1 MTKNEPKKVLRDTW
15 PSNTENCNNSCN
27 IFKYL
32 PFMLSSK
39 IKRKM
44 KMKKTLNLL
53 FLLLAV
59 FAISSCSSDDD
70 EIKDS
75 VKEITIYVS
84 SETGESYGFNST
96 PEECMLVKFD
106 NPNGEWEHLGLYRI
120 EGFTYVKGH
129 EYELRVKMTTLANPP
144 ADGYSHKYLLVK
156 IVQDKLVKE
165 TETPTDN
172 SVKSESD
179 IEYQELCPYNKYE
192 TEDNYIVD
200 GEGNIYKGN
209 GWPKPSYEHS
219 RIYVEN
225 VLDKGDD
232 NWVKFNSIPYQ
243 AYCSYVISPLTDDI
257 RMVYNEDGGPL
268 FKDVIPENEFEYI
281 TKKMNSGEKLQY
293 FLILANVYKKGLQKL
308 KFTITKQ

>member
-1 MTKNEPKKVLRDTW
+1 MQYIQN
-15 PSNTENCNNSCN
+15 
-27 IFKYL
+27 L
-32 PFMLSSK
+32 PFILSST
-39 IKRKM
+39 IKR

-70 EIKDS
+70 EKKDS

-144 ADGYSHKYLLVK
+144 ADGYSHRYLLVK

-209 GWPKPSYEHS
+209 GLPKPSYEHS

-268 FKDVIPENEFEYI
+268 FKNVIPESEFEYI

>member
-1 MTKNEPKKVLRDTW
+1 MQYIQN
-15 PSNTENCNNSCN
+15 
-27 IFKYL
+27 L
-32 PFMLSSK
+32 PFILSST
-39 IKRKM
+39 IKR

-59 FAISSCSSDDD
+59 FAVSSCSSDDD
-70 EIKDS
+70 EKKDS

-106 NPNGEWEHLGLYRI
+106 NPNGKWEHLGLYRI

-165 TETPTDN
+165 TGTPTDN

-243 AYCSYVISPLTDDI
+243 AYCSYVISPLTDNI

-268 FKDVIPENEFEYI
+268 FKDVIPESEFEYI

>member
-1 MTKNEPKKVLRDTW
+1 MQYIQN
-15 PSNTENCNNSCN
+15 
-27 IFKYL
+27 L
-32 PFMLSSK
+32 PFILSST
-39 IKRKM
+39 IKR

-165 TETPTDN
+165 TGTPTDN

-243 AYCSYVISPLTDDI
+243 AYCSYVISPQTDDI

-268 FKDVIPENEFEYI
+268 FKDVIPESEFEYI

>member
-1 MTKNEPKKVLRDTW
+1 MQYIQN
-15 PSNTENCNNSCN
+15 
-27 IFKYL
+27 L

-70 EIKDS
+70 EKKDS

-165 TETPTDN
+165 TGTPTDN

-192 TEDNYIVD
+192 TEDNYIID

-209 GWPKPSYEHS
+209 GLPKPSYEHS

-257 RMVYNEDGGPL
+257 RLVYNEDGGPL
-268 FKDVIPENEFEYI
+268 FKDVIPESEFEYI

>member
-1 MTKNEPKKVLRDTW
+1 MQYIQN
-15 PSNTENCNNSCN
+15 
-27 IFKYL
+27 L
-32 PFMLSSK
+32 PFILSST
-39 IKRKM
+39 IKR

-70 EIKDS
+70 EKKDS

-144 ADGYSHKYLLVK
+144 ADGYSHRYLLVK

-268 FKDVIPENEFEYI
+268 FKNVIPESEFEYI

>member
-1 MTKNEPKKVLRDTW
+1 MQYIQN
-15 PSNTENCNNSCN
+15 
-27 IFKYL
+27 L
-32 PFMLSSK
+32 PFILSST
-39 IKRKM
+39 IKR

-70 EIKDS
+70 EKKDS

-84 SETGESYGFNST
+84 SETGKSYGFNST

-268 FKDVIPENEFEYI
+268 FKDVIPESEFEYI

>member
-1 MTKNEPKKVLRDTW
+1 MQYIQN
-15 PSNTENCNNSCN
+15 
-27 IFKYL
+27 L
-32 PFMLSSK
+32 PFILSST
-39 IKRKM
+39 IKR

-70 EIKDS
+70 EKKDS

-106 NPNGEWEHLGLYRI
+106 NPNGKWEHLGLYRI

-219 RIYVEN
+219 RIYIEN

-268 FKDVIPENEFEYI
+268 FKDVIPESEFEYI

>member
-1 MTKNEPKKVLRDTW
+1 MQYIQN
-15 PSNTENCNNSCN
+15 
-27 IFKYL
+27 L
-32 PFMLSSK
+32 PFILSST
-39 IKRKM
+39 IKR

-70 EIKDS
+70 EKKDS

-165 TETPTDN
+165 TGTPTDN

-232 NWVKFNSIPYQ
+232 NWGKFNSIPYQ

-268 FKDVIPENEFEYI
+268 FKDVIPESEFEYI

>member
-1 MTKNEPKKVLRDTW
+1 MQYIQN
-15 PSNTENCNNSCN
+15 
-27 IFKYL
+27 L
-32 PFMLSSK
+32 PFVLSST
-39 IKRKM
+39 IKR

-70 EIKDS
+70 EKKDS

-106 NPNGEWEHLGLYRI
+106 NPNGEWEHLGLYCI

-257 RMVYNEDGGPL
+257 RMVYNEDGGPS
-268 FKDVIPENEFEYI
+268 FKDVIPESEFEYI

>member
-1 MTKNEPKKVLRDTW
+1 MQYIQN
-15 PSNTENCNNSCN
+15 
-27 IFKYL
+27 L
-32 PFMLSSK
+32 PFILSST
-39 IKRKM
+39 IKR

-70 EIKDS
+70 EKKDS

-225 VLDKGDD
+225 VLDKSDN

-243 AYCSYVISPLTDDI
+243 AYCSYVISPLTDNI

-268 FKDVIPENEFEYI
+268 FKDVIPESEFEYI

>member
-1 MTKNEPKKVLRDTW
+1 MQYIQN
-15 PSNTENCNNSCN
+15 
-27 IFKYL
+27 L

-39 IKRKM
+39 IKR

-70 EIKDS
+70 EKKDS

-165 TETPTDN
+165 TGTPTDN

-200 GEGNIYKGN
+200 GEGNIYKSN

-257 RMVYNEDGGPL
+257 RMVYNEDDGTL
-268 FKDVIPENEFEYI
+268 FKDVIPESEFEYI

>member
-1 MTKNEPKKVLRDTW
+1 MQYIQN
-15 PSNTENCNNSCN
+15 
-27 IFKYL
+27 L
-32 PFMLSSK
+32 PFILSST
-39 IKRKM
+39 IKR

-59 FAISSCSSDDD
+59 FAVSSCSSDDD
-70 EIKDS
+70 EKKDS

-156 IVQDKLVKE
+156 IVQDKLFKE
-165 TETPTDN
+165 TDNPTDN

-200 GEGNIYKGN
+200 GERNIYKGN
-209 GWPKPSYEHS
+209 GLPKPSYEHS

-268 FKDVIPENEFEYI
+268 FKDVIPESEFEYI

>member
-1 MTKNEPKKVLRDTW
+1 M
-15 PSNTENCNNSCN
+15 
-27 IFKYL
+27 KYIQNL
-32 PFMLSSK
+32 PFILSST
-39 IKRKM
+39 IKR

-144 ADGYSHKYLLVK
+144 ADGYSHKYLFVK

-165 TETPTDN
+165 SETPTDN

-257 RMVYNEDGGPL
+257 RLVYNEDGGPL
-268 FKDVIPENEFEYI
+268 FKKVIPESEFEYI

>member
-1 MTKNEPKKVLRDTW
+1 MQYIQN
-15 PSNTENCNNSCN
+15 
-27 IFKYL
+27 L
-32 PFMLSSK
+32 PFILSST
-39 IKRKM
+39 IKR

-59 FAISSCSSDDD
+59 FAVSSCSSDDD
-70 EIKDS
+70 EKKDS

-106 NPNGEWEHLGLYRI
+106 NPNGKWEHLGLYRI

-165 TETPTDN
+165 TGTPTDN

-219 RIYVEN
+219 RIYIEN

-243 AYCSYVISPLTDDI
+243 AYRSYVISPLTDDI
-257 RMVYNEDGGPL
+257 RMVYNEDDGPL
-268 FKDVIPENEFEYI
+268 FKDVIPESEFEYI

>member
-1 MTKNEPKKVLRDTW
+1 MQYIQN
-15 PSNTENCNNSCN
+15 
-27 IFKYL
+27 L
-32 PFMLSSK
+32 PFILSST
-39 IKRKM
+39 IKR

-59 FAISSCSSDDD
+59 FAVSSCSSDDD
-70 EIKDS
+70 EKKDS

-106 NPNGEWEHLGLYRI
+106 NPNGKWEHLGLYRI

-156 IVQDKLVKE
+156 IVKDKLVKE
-165 TETPTDN
+165 TETPTN

-225 VLDKGDD
+225 VLDKSDD

-257 RMVYNEDGGPL
+257 RLVYNEDGGPL
-268 FKDVIPENEFEYI
+268 FKKVIPESEFKYI

>member
-1 MTKNEPKKVLRDTW
+1 MQYIQN
-15 PSNTENCNNSCN
+15 
-27 IFKYL
+27 L
-32 PFMLSSK
+32 PFILSST
-39 IKRKM
+39 IKR

-53 FLLLAV
+53 FLLLGV
-59 FAISSCSSDDD
+59 FAVSSCSSDDD
-70 EIKDS
+70 EKKDS

-106 NPNGEWEHLGLYRI
+106 NPNGEWEHLGLYCI

-257 RMVYNEDGGPL
+257 RMVYNEDGDPS
-268 FKDVIPENEFEYI
+268 FKDVIPESEFEYI

>member
-1 MTKNEPKKVLRDTW
+1 MQYIQN
-15 PSNTENCNNSCN
+15 
-27 IFKYL
+27 L
-32 PFMLSSK
+32 PFILSST
-39 IKRKM
+39 IKR

-59 FAISSCSSDDD
+59 FTVSSCSSDDD
-70 EIKDS
+70 EKKDS

-106 NPNGEWEHLGLYRI
+106 NPNGKWEHLGLYRI

-165 TETPTDN
+165 TETPTN

-200 GEGNIYKGN
+200 GEENIYKGN

-225 VLDKGDD
+225 VLDKSDD
-232 NWVKFNSIPYQ
+232 NWVKFNRIPYQ

-257 RMVYNEDGGPL
+257 RLVYNEDGGPL
-268 FKDVIPENEFEYI
+268 FKKVIPESEFEYI

>member
-1 MTKNEPKKVLRDTW
+1 MQYIQN
-15 PSNTENCNNSCN
+15 
-27 IFKYL
+27 L
-32 PFMLSSK
+32 PFILSST
-39 IKRKM
+39 IKR

-59 FAISSCSSDDD
+59 FAVSSCSSDDD
-70 EIKDS
+70 EKKDS

-165 TETPTDN
+165 TEPPTDN

-225 VLDKGDD
+225 VLDKSDD

-257 RMVYNEDGGPL
+257 RLVYNEDGGPL
-268 FKDVIPENEFEYI
+268 FKKVIPESEFEYI

>member
-1 MTKNEPKKVLRDTW
+1 MQYIQN
-15 PSNTENCNNSCN
+15 
-27 IFKYL
+27 L
-32 PFMLSSK
+32 PFILSST
-39 IKRKM
+39 IKR

-70 EIKDS
+70 EKKDS

-165 TETPTDN
+165 SETPTDN

-243 AYCSYVISPLTDDI
+243 AYCSYAISPLTDDI

>member
-1 MTKNEPKKVLRDTW
+1 MQYIQN
-15 PSNTENCNNSCN
+15 
-27 IFKYL
+27 L
-32 PFMLSSK
+32 PFILSST
-39 IKRKM
+39 IKR

-70 EIKDS
+70 EKKDS

-129 EYELRVKMTTLANPP
+129 EHELRVKMTTLANPP

-165 TETPTDN
+165 TGTPTDN

-219 RIYVEN
+219 RIYIEN

-243 AYCSYVISPLTDDI
+243 AYRSYVISPLTDDI
-257 RMVYNEDGGPL
+257 RMVYNEDDGPL
-268 FKDVIPENEFEYI
+268 FKDVIPESEFEYI

>member
-1 MTKNEPKKVLRDTW
+1 MQYIQN
-15 PSNTENCNNSCN
+15 
-27 IFKYL
+27 L
-32 PFMLSSK
+32 PFILSST

-44 KMKKTLNLL
+44 KMTKTLNLL

-70 EIKDS
+70 EKKDS

-144 ADGYSHKYLLVK
+144 TDGYSHKYLLVK

-209 GWPKPSYEHS
+209 GWSKPSYEHS

-257 RMVYNEDGGPL
+257 RLVYNEDGGPL
-268 FKDVIPENEFEYI
+268 FKDVIPESEFEYI

>member
-1 MTKNEPKKVLRDTW
+1 MQYIQN
-15 PSNTENCNNSCN
+15 
-27 IFKYL
+27 L
-32 PFMLSSK
+32 PFILSST
-39 IKRKM
+39 IKR

-59 FAISSCSSDDD
+59 FAVSSCSSDDD
-70 EIKDS
+70 EKKDS

-209 GWPKPSYEHS
+209 GWTKPSYEHS

-232 NWVKFNSIPYQ
+232 NWVKFNSIQYQ
-243 AYCSYVISPLTDDI
+243 TYCSYVISPLTDDI

-268 FKDVIPENEFEYI
+268 FKDVIPESEFEYI

>member
-1 MTKNEPKKVLRDTW
+1 M
-15 PSNTENCNNSCN
+15 
-27 IFKYL
+27 KYIQNL
-32 PFMLSSK
+32 PFILSST
-39 IKRKM
+39 IKRKI
-44 KMKKTLNLL
+44 KKTLNLL

-59 FAISSCSSDDD
+59 FAVSSCSSDDD

-106 NPNGEWEHLGLYRI
+106 NPNGEWEHLSLYRI

-165 TETPTDN
+165 SETPTDN

-219 RIYVEN
+219 RIYIEN

>member
-1 MTKNEPKKVLRDTW
+1 MQYIQN
-15 PSNTENCNNSCN
+15 
-27 IFKYL
+27 L
-32 PFMLSSK
+32 PFILSST
-39 IKRKM
+39 IKR

-59 FAISSCSSDDD
+59 FAVSSCSSDDD
-70 EIKDS
+70 EKKDS

-165 TETPTDN
+165 TGTPTDN

-209 GWPKPSYEHS
+209 GLPKPSYEHS

-257 RMVYNEDGGPL
+257 RLVYNEDGGPL
-268 FKDVIPENEFEYI
+268 FKDVIPESEFEYL

>member
-1 MTKNEPKKVLRDTW
+1 MQYIQN
-15 PSNTENCNNSCN
+15 
-27 IFKYL
+27 L
-32 PFMLSSK
+32 PFILSST
-39 IKRKM
+39 IKR

-59 FAISSCSSDDD
+59 FAVSSCSSDDD
-70 EIKDS
+70 EKKDS

-165 TETPTDN
+165 TGTPTDN

-209 GWPKPSYEHS
+209 ELPKPSYEHS

-243 AYCSYVISPLTDDI
+243 AYRSYVISPLTDDI
-257 RMVYNEDGGPL
+257 RLVYNEDGGPL
-268 FKDVIPENEFEYI
+268 FKDVIPESEFEYI

>member
-1 MTKNEPKKVLRDTW
+1 MQYIQN
-15 PSNTENCNNSCN
+15 
-27 IFKYL
+27 L
-32 PFMLSSK
+32 PFILSGT
-39 IKRKM
+39 IKR

-70 EIKDS
+70 EKKDS

-144 ADGYSHKYLLVK
+144 ADGYSHRYLLVK

-257 RMVYNEDGGPL
+257 RLVYNEDDGPL
-268 FKDVIPENEFEYI
+268 FKDVIPESEFEYI
-281 TKKMNSGEKLQY
+281 TKKMNSGDKLQY
-293 FLILANVYKKGLQKL
+293 YLILANVYKKGLQKL

>member
-1 MTKNEPKKVLRDTW
+1 M
-15 PSNTENCNNSCN
+15 
-27 IFKYL
+27 KYIQNL
-32 PFMLSSK
+32 PFILSST
-39 IKRKM
+39 IKRKI
-44 KMKKTLNLL
+44 KKTLNLL

-59 FAISSCSSDDD
+59 FAVSSCSSDDD
-70 EIKDS
+70 EKKDS

-106 NPNGEWEHLGLYRI
+106 NPNGEWEHLSLYRI

-129 EYELRVKMTTLANPP
+129 EYELRIKMTTLASPP

-219 RIYVEN
+219 RIYIEN

-257 RMVYNEDGGPL
+257 RLVYNEDGGPL
-268 FKDVIPENEFEYI
+268 FKKVIPESEFEYI

>member
-1 MTKNEPKKVLRDTW
+1 M
-15 PSNTENCNNSCN
+15 
-27 IFKYL
+27 KYIQNL
-32 PFMLSSK
+32 PFILSST
-39 IKRKM
+39 IKRKI
-44 KMKKTLNLL
+44 KKTLNLL

-59 FAISSCSSDDD
+59 FAVSSCSSDDD
-70 EIKDS
+70 EKKDS

-106 NPNGEWEHLGLYRI
+106 NPNGEWEHLSLYRI

>member
-1 MTKNEPKKVLRDTW
+1 MQYIQN
-15 PSNTENCNNSCN
+15 
-27 IFKYL
+27 L
-32 PFMLSSK
+32 PFILSST
-39 IKRKM
+39 IKR

-59 FAISSCSSDDD
+59 FAVSSCSSDDD
-70 EIKDS
+70 EKKDS

-144 ADGYSHKYLLVK
+144 ADGYSHRYLLVK

-209 GWPKPSYEHS
+209 GWSKPSYEHS

-268 FKDVIPENEFEYI
+268 FKDVIQESEFEYI

>member
-1 MTKNEPKKVLRDTW
+1 MQYIQN
-15 PSNTENCNNSCN
+15 
-27 IFKYL
+27 L
-32 PFMLSSK
+32 PFILSST
-39 IKRKM
+39 IKR

-59 FAISSCSSDDD
+59 FAVSSCSSDDD
-70 EIKDS
+70 EKKDS

-129 EYELRVKMTTLANPP
+129 EYELRVKMTTLANPL

-165 TETPTDN
+165 TGTPTDN

-209 GWPKPSYEHS
+209 GLPKPSYEHS

-243 AYCSYVISPLTDDI
+243 AYRSYVISPLTDDI
-257 RMVYNEDGGPL
+257 RLVYNEDGGQL
-268 FKDVIPENEFEYI
+268 FKDVIPESEFEYI

>member
-1 MTKNEPKKVLRDTW
+1 MQYIQN
-15 PSNTENCNNSCN
+15 
-27 IFKYL
+27 L
-32 PFMLSSK
+32 PFILSST
-39 IKRKM
+39 IKR

-59 FAISSCSSDDD
+59 FAVSSCSSDDD
-70 EIKDS
+70 EKKDS

-84 SETGESYGFNST
+84 SETGKSYGFNST

-106 NPNGEWEHLGLYRI
+106 NPNGKWEHLGLYRI

-268 FKDVIPENEFEYI
+268 FKDVIPESEFEYI

>member
-1 MTKNEPKKVLRDTW
+1 MQYIQN
-15 PSNTENCNNSCN
+15 
-27 IFKYL
+27 L
-32 PFMLSSK
+32 PFILSSA

-70 EIKDS
+70 EKKDS

-268 FKDVIPENEFEYI
+268 FKDVIPESEFEYI

>member
-1 MTKNEPKKVLRDTW
+1 MQYIQN
-15 PSNTENCNNSCN
+15 
-27 IFKYL
+27 L
-32 PFMLSSK
+32 PFILSST
-39 IKRKM
+39 IKR

-59 FAISSCSSDDD
+59 FAVSSCSSDDD
-70 EIKDS
+70 EKKDS

-144 ADGYSHKYLLVK
+144 ADGYSHRYLLVK

-209 GWPKPSYEHS
+209 GLPKPSYEHS

-243 AYCSYVISPLTDDI
+243 AYRSYVISPLTDDI
-257 RMVYNEDGGPL
+257 RLVYNEDGGPL
-268 FKDVIPENEFEYI
+268 FKDVIPESEFEYI

>member
-1 MTKNEPKKVLRDTW
+1 MQYIQN
-15 PSNTENCNNSCN
+15 
-27 IFKYL
+27 L
-32 PFMLSSK
+32 PFILSST
-39 IKRKM
+39 IKRKI
-44 KMKKTLNLL
+44 KKTLNLL

-59 FAISSCSSDDD
+59 FAVSSCSSDDD
-70 EIKDS
+70 EKKDS

-96 PEECMLVKFD
+96 PEECMPVKFD

-165 TETPTDN
+165 TGTPTDN

-209 GWPKPSYEHS
+209 GLPKPSYEHS

-243 AYCSYVISPLTDDI
+243 AYRSYVISPLTDDI
-257 RMVYNEDGGPL
+257 RLVYNEDGGPL
-268 FKDVIPENEFEYI
+268 FKDVIPESEFEYI

>member
-1 MTKNEPKKVLRDTW
+1 MQYIQN
-15 PSNTENCNNSCN
+15 
-27 IFKYL
+27 L
-32 PFMLSSK
+32 PFILSST
-39 IKRKM
+39 IKR

-59 FAISSCSSDDD
+59 FAVSSCSSDDD
-70 EIKDS
+70 AKKDS

-106 NPNGEWEHLGLYRI
+106 NPNGKWEHLGLYRI

-165 TETPTDN
+165 TGTPTDN

-219 RIYVEN
+219 RIYIEN

-243 AYCSYVISPLTDDI
+243 AYRSYVISPLTDDI
-257 RMVYNEDGGPL
+257 RLVYNEDGGPL
-268 FKDVIPENEFEYI
+268 FKKVIPESEFEYI

>member
-1 MTKNEPKKVLRDTW
+1 MQYIQN
-15 PSNTENCNNSCN
+15 
-27 IFKYL
+27 L
-32 PFMLSSK
+32 PFILSST
-39 IKRKM
+39 IKR

-70 EIKDS
+70 EKKDS

-144 ADGYSHKYLLVK
+144 ADGYSHRYLLVK

-257 RMVYNEDGGPL
+257 RLVYNEDGGPL
-268 FKDVIPENEFEYI
+268 FKKVIPESEFEYI

>member
-1 MTKNEPKKVLRDTW
+1 MQYIQN
-15 PSNTENCNNSCN
+15 
-27 IFKYL
+27 L
-32 PFMLSSK
+32 PFMLSST
-39 IKRKM
+39 IKR

-59 FAISSCSSDDD
+59 FAVSSCSSDDD
-70 EIKDS
+70 EKKDS

-268 FKDVIPENEFEYI
+268 FKDVIPESEFEYI
-281 TKKMNSGEKLQY
+281 TKKLNSGEKLQY